1 MLPKPSTEQERL
13 LGIIRRKAWIKISPR
28 VEEAYLKTPRHF
40 FIRRFSVDYDHW
52 IQVDEET
59 VFNYLPLIYADSTL
73 LLWDEAGHIS
83 TISQPSLVLHMLEL
97 LDVQEGMRIF
107 ELGTGSGWNAAM
119 LSRLCGKTGEVVSY
133 EIIPELA
140 AQTKNILKNL
150 DIPQLRV
157 VSGDASTLIQK
168 EEPFDRGVF
177 TAGAYDLPL
186 TYFDKIKIGGKLLF
200 VLKTGEED
208 LLLCL
213 EKRKDH
219 FEEIN
224 RMRCKF
230 VPVIREGSPTGE
242 VTLREL
248 PDNVMIYPNGQ
259 EHGRKIL
266 IRGET
271 CSYVAGP

>member
-1 MLPKPSTEQERL
+1 MPVLPKPSIEQEKL
-13 LGIIRRKAWIKISPR
+13 LELIRRKAWVKISSR
-28 VEEAYLKTPRHF
+28 VEEAYRKTPRHY
-40 FIRRFSVDYDHW
+40 FIRRFSIDYDHW
-52 IQVDEET
+52 IQVDKET
-59 VFNYLPLIYADSTL
+59 VFNYLPLIYSDATL
-73 LLWDEAGHIS
+73 LLWDEDGHIS

-119 LSRLCGKTGEVVSY
+119 LACLCGKSGEVVSY

-140 AQTKNILKNL
+140 ALAKDLLKDL
-150 DIPQLRV
+150 DIPQLRII
-157 VSGDASTLIQK
+157 SGDAAELIQQ

-186 TYFDKIKIGGKLLF
+186 AFFEKIKEGGKLLF
-200 VLKTGEED
+200 VLKTGADD

-219 FEEIN
+219 FEEVS

-230 VPVIREGSPTGE
+230 VPVVGEASPKGE
-242 VTLREL
+242 VPLNEL
-248 PDNVMIYPNGQ
+248 PENVMIYPKGH
-259 EHGRKIL
+259 EHGRQIL

-271 CSYVAGP
+271 CSYVI